1 MSTLAI
7 ILIVAAVVVIAL
19 IAYFSMRGRTNRA
32 APRES
37 AGHA

>member
-7 ILIVAAVVVIAL
+7 ILIVAAVVVRAL
-19 IAYFSMRGRTNRA
+19 IAYFSMRGQDEGA

-37 AGHA
+37 ARHA